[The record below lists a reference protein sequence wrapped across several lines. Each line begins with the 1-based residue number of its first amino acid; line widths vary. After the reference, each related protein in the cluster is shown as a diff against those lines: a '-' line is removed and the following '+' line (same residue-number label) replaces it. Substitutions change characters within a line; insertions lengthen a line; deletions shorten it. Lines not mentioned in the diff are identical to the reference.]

1 MELVYVCPIGIP
13 GIPSENIMPI
23 ELNNAIPLYR
33 QIVDDI
39 KTQIISKKLK
49 VGEKIGSHSELA
61 AYYGVSLITVKK
73 ALATMIYE
81 GIAFSRVGMGTY
93 VAKSL
98 LESNQ
103 REQQTIG
110 LVFRDIRS
118 PFFSRVMHSV
128 EEAAYKLGYH
138 VLISNSSGKAERED
152 SQIARF
158 RKFGVKG
165 MIIASM
171 THEYHATPAIQQ
183 LQREHF
189 PFVMVSYMADTT
201 IPFVGCDHELGA
213 FLATNYLV
221 KLGYQRIGYINGE
234 KGNEVGNLRLQGYKR
249 ALKTHGKKIDD
260 QLHFR
265 LSKRGEWFDYQSGYE
280 IGKRFS
286 QLKTQPDA
294 MFVYNDLA
302 ALGFEY
308 AILEQGLRVPE
319 DVAIVGFD
327 DIESGQFAATPL
339 TTIQQP
345 TEVIG
350 RQAMDLLVKQIQ
362 GKTATIRQILKPK
375 LIVRE
380 SCGKARGKK

>member
-1 MELVYVCPIGIP
+1 
-13 GIPSENIMPI
+13 MPI
-23 ELNNAIPLYR
+23 ELNNSTPLYL

-39 KTQIISKKLK
+39 KSQIATKKLK
-49 VGEKIGSHSELA
+49 VGDKIGSHSELA
-61 AYYGVSLITVKK
+61 SHYNVSLITIKK

-81 GIAFSRVGMGTY
+81 GVAYSRVGMGTY

-110 LVFRDIRS
+110 LVFRDFRS

-165 MIIASM
+165 LIIASM
-171 THEYHATPAIQQ
+171 THEYHATPVI
-183 LQREHF
+183 RRMVNEHF
-189 PFVMVSYMADTT
+189 PFVMVSYMEGDD
-201 IPFVGCDHELGA
+201 IPFVGSDHELGG
-213 FLATNYLV
+213 FMATDYLL
-221 KLGYQRIGYINGE
+221 KMGYQRIGYINGE
-234 KGNEVGNLRLQGYKR
+234 KGNEVGNLRLQGYQR
-249 ALKTHGKKIDD
+249 ALKKYHRQVDD
-260 QLHFR
+260 RLLFR
-265 LSKRGEWFDYQSGYE
+265 LRLRGEWHDYQSGFE
-280 IGKRFS
+280 IGKQFKN
-286 QLKTQPDA
+286 LKVQPDA

-319 DVAIVGFD
+319 DVAIIGFD
-327 DIESGQFAATPL
+327 DIESGQYAATPL

-345 TEVIG
+345 TEIIG
-350 RQAMDLLVKQIQ
+350 RQAMEVLVKQIE
-362 GKTATIRQILKPK
+362 GKKVSLRRILKPK
-375 LIVRE
+375 LIIRN
-380 SCGKARGKK
+380 SCEKH

>member
-1 MELVYVCPIGIP
+1 
-13 GIPSENIMPI
+13 
-23 ELNNAIPLYR
+23 
-33 QIVDDI
+33 
-39 KTQIISKKLK
+39 
-49 VGEKIGSHSELA
+49 
-61 AYYGVSLITVKK
+61 
-73 ALATMIYE
+73 
-81 GIAFSRVGMGTY
+81 

-171 THEYHATPAIQQ
+171 THEYHATPTIKRLRQ
-183 LQREHF
+183 EHF
-189 PFVMVSYMADTT
+189 PFVMVSYMADND
-201 IPFVGCDHELGA
+201 IPFVGCDHELGGYI
-213 FLATNYLV
+213 ATQYLI

-249 ALKTHGKKIDD
+249 ALKTSGIQILD
-260 QLHFR
+260 QLHYHLR
-265 LSKRGEWFDYQSGYE
+265 RRGEWYDYESGYE
-280 IGKRFS
+280 IGKQFS
-286 QLKTQPDA
+286 ELKTKPDA

-302 ALGFEY
+302 ALGFEN
-308 AILEQGLRVPE
+308 AILEQGLRVPD

-327 DIESGQFAATPL
+327 DIESGKFAATPL

-345 TEVIG
+345 TDIIG
-350 RQAMDLLVKQIQ
+350 HQAMNLLLKQIQ
-362 GKTATIRQILKPK
+362 GKKASIRQILKPK
-375 LIVRE
+375 LIIRE
-380 SCGKARGKK
+380 SCGKKKITNN

>member
-1 MELVYVCPIGIP
+1 
-13 GIPSENIMPI
+13 MPI
-23 ELNNAIPLYR
+23 ELNDSTPLYL

-39 KTQIISKKLK
+39 KAQIASKKLK

-61 AYYGVSLITVKK
+61 AHYGVSLITIKK

-81 GIAFSRVGMGTY
+81 GVAFSRVGMGTY

-118 PFFSRVMHSV
+118 PFFSRVMDSV

-138 VLISNSSGKAERED
+138 VLISNSSNKAERED

-171 THEYHATPAIQQ
+171 THEYHATPTIKKL
-183 LQREHF
+183 LQEHF
-189 PFVMVSYMADTT
+189 PFVMVSYIADED
-201 IPFVGCDHELGA
+201 IPFVGCDHELGG
-213 FLATNYLV
+213 FIATNYLI

-249 ALKTHGKKIDD
+249 ALRIHGRQIDEG
-260 QLHFR
+260 LLFH
-265 LSKRGEWFDYQSGYE
+265 LGMRGEWYDYQSGYE
-280 IGKRFS
+280 IGKQF
-286 QLKTQPDA
+286 KKIKVQPDA

-319 DVAIVGFD
+319 DVAIIGFD

-345 TEVIG
+345 TNIIG
-350 RQAMDLLVKQIQ
+350 HQAMDVLVRQIE
-362 GKTATIRQILKPK
+362 GKKGSIRRILKPQ
-375 LIVRE
+375 LIIRD
-380 SCGKARGKK
+380 SCVSGRKTISSKIQTHSKPKRR

>member
-1 MELVYVCPIGIP
+1 
-13 GIPSENIMPI
+13 MPI
-23 ELNNAIPLYR
+23 ELNNSTPLYL

-39 KTQIISKKLK
+39 KSQIASKKLK
-49 VGEKIGSHSELA
+49 VGDKIGSHTELA
-61 AYYGVSLITVKK
+61 SYYGVSLITVKK

-81 GIAFSRVGMGTY
+81 GVAFSRVGMGTY
-93 VAKSL
+93 VSKSL

-171 THEYHATPAIQQ
+171 THEYHATPAIRRM
-183 LQREHF
+183 LHEHF
-189 PFVMVSYMADTT
+189 PFVMVSYIAGDD
-201 IPFVGCDHELGA
+201 IPFVGSDHELGG
-213 FLATNYLV
+213 FMATNYLI
-221 KLGYQRIGYINGE
+221 KMGYQKIGYINGE

-249 ALKTHGKKIDD
+249 ALEKHGRHIDER
-260 QLHFR
+260 LLFR
-265 LSKRGEWFDYQSGYE
+265 LRLRGEWYDYQSGFE
-280 IGKRFS
+280 IGKQFKK
-286 QLKTQPDA
+286 LKVQPDA

-308 AILEQGLRVPE
+308 SILEQGLRVPQ

-327 DIESGQFAATPL
+327 DIESGQYAATPL

-345 TEVIG
+345 TGIIG
-350 RQAMDLLVKQIQ
+350 QQAMDVLVKQIE
-362 GKTATIRQILKPK
+362 GKKGSFRRILKPK
-375 LIVRE
+375 LIIRD
-380 SCGKARGKK
+380 SCGNGQKTFRPKFSDRFTMKHR

>member
-1 MELVYVCPIGIP
+1 
-13 GIPSENIMPI
+13 MPI
-23 ELNNAIPLYR
+23 ELNNATPLYR

-39 KTQIISKKLK
+39 KSQIASKKLK
-49 VGEKIGSHSELA
+49 VGDKIGSHSELA
-61 AYYGVSLITVKK
+61 DHYGVSFITVKK

-98 LESNQ
+98 LESDQ

-128 EEAAYKLGYH
+128 EEAAYTLGYH

-171 THEYHATPAIQQ
+171 THEYHATPAIKRLQQ
-183 LQREHF
+183 ERF
-189 PFVMVSYMADTT
+189 PFVMVSYIADND
-201 IPFVGCDHELGA
+201 IPFVGCDHELGG
-213 FLATNYLV
+213 FMATNYLIN
-221 KLGYQRIGYINGE
+221 LGYQRIGYINGE
-234 KGNEVGNLRLQGYKR
+234 RGNEVGNLRLQGYKR
-249 ALKTHGKKIDD
+249 ALKSHGRQMHDHL
-260 QLHFR
+260 QFHLR
-265 LSKRGEWFDYQSGYE
+265 QRGEWYDYQSGYE
-280 IGKRFS
+280 IGKQFTH
-286 QLKTQPDA
+286 LKTKPDA

-327 DIESGQFAATPL
+327 DIESGQFAAKPL

-345 TEVIG
+345 TDVIG
-350 RQAMDLLVKQIQ
+350 RQAMNLLVKQIE
-362 GKTATIRQILKPK
+362 GKNAPLRQILKPK
-375 LIVRE
+375 LIIRE
-380 SCGKARGKK
+380 SCGKRRTKKSK